1 MTRAFLDTGAIYS
14 FINKNDPDHKT
25 VLSAYSKV
33 DFFLTHSA
41 VMMETF
47 SLIAK
52 RIRKPVAIEVVAAL
66 THSPKIE
73 LVHVDPTLA
82 SQAWDRCKKF
92 SDKEWDWIDCV
103 SFELMERRG
112 IRNALA
118 LDRHFGQAGFRLLV
132 P

>member
-14 FINKNDPDHKT
+14 FINKNDPDHKA
-25 VLSAYSKV
+25 VVRAYSKV

-66 THSPKIE
+66 AQSPKIE
-73 LVHVDPTLA
+73 LVHVDPALA
-82 SQAWDRCKKF
+82 SQAWERCKKY

-118 LDRHFGQAGFRLLV
+118 LDRHFDQAGFRLLV

>member
-1 MTRAFLDTGAIYS
+1 MTRAFLDTGAIHS
-14 FINKNDPDHKT
+14 FINKNDPDHKA
-25 VLSAYSKV
+25 VVSAYSKA
-33 DFFLTHSA
+33 DFYFTHSA

-52 RIRKPVAIEVVAAL
+52 RIRNPIAIEVVAAL
-66 THSPKIE
+66 AHSPKIE
-73 LVHVDPTLA
+73 LVHVDPALA
-82 SQAWDRCKKF
+82 GQAWERCKKYP
-92 SDKEWDWIDCV
+92 DWDWIDCV